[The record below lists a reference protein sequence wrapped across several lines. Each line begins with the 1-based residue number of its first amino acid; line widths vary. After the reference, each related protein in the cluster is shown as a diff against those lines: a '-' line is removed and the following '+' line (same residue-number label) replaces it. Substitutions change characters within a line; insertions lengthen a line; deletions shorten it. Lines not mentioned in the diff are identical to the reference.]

1 MHILVAEAYLPN
13 PDNLP
18 IVLHLDNNK
27 KNSSV
32 KNLKWG
38 TVKEN
43 T

>member
-1 MHILVAEAYLPN
+1 LPN
-13 PDNLP
+13 LDNLP

-27 KNSSV
+27 KNCDI

-38 TVKEN
+38 TAKEN